1 MLSRLT
7 HATPASVNLELA
19 QSYLKEG
26 RYHKEAEH
34 LETAFVLYEH
44 AKVSLVKVAD
54 ERHVTPLSQV
64 KDALRKA
71 QAPQTPEDQALRD
84 DLAAIY
90 LERGEVL
97 EAMGKPDKAK
107 ASYEKAQTWGH
118 VEAQSKLSPSPRPS
132 STFGSIR
139 GVFLSP
145 AASFAMP
152 SLSPT
157 LQSQE
162 NPGLDTPQI
171 ARQLFA
177 KNVPQP
183 VAEHELPEVDD
194 CFTSTAQLAY
204 CLSLLSETARSSET
218 LEKKQRLWSQATAS
232 NTEERERLHTLA
244 TDLIRAF
251 INDELKDEATVA
263 EILCVAPALKSD
275 NFQKLLAVFVD
286 GVNQPLLLD
295 FHLVEG
301 LARMIQSAAR
311 GSLKPDDLVKILDLL
326 NTRLQETHG
335 QSGDNIY
342 QLTRTV
348 ANVLDAMADSQV
360 AGLDREKLHAPLA
373 GYLGG
378 LQGSGDP
385 YLVYKAA
392 YAAQALLY
400 VPDNETPWDAAW
412 RRTTKVIGGVAGIV
426 SAVKA
431 FDLKGFVDGLQ
442 SIQQG
447 IEGVVG
453 VAQTLKDG
461 VVGAMSMYESGLD
474 LIDSLQEGFTFQRKS
489 VWYSALR
496 GSDTLLQ
503 NGQFTAFE
511 ELVRTAPCR
520 RHLAFQWGLCE
531 RLGQIAANP
540 LWDADTRQSAL
551 NFLSDLYTNETEW
564 GQQADVKQ
572 WIIKILLHLS
582 DKSVRS
588 VSAAAAKTMLV
599 KLEKTGDAAT
609 QALYN
614 KCQEEAHSQYPLNV
628 VLPLSASTS
637 LLERV
642 QNKPDVEVDL
652 RRLRRQRLQE
662 RLQEGGDVVYISPQ
676 AKPSLKASDK
686 TLFDLKAKVKE
697 FLEGTQ
703 KVMLLLGDSGSGKS
717 AFNRMLEKDLWRA
730 YTPKQNQSIPL
741 FINLPAIDKPDQDL
755 IPKHLRKAGF
765 TEPQIRELKDRHQ
778 FVLICDGYDESQQTH
793 NLYTSNQL
801 NESGEWQAQMVI
813 SCRSEYIGL
822 DYRDRFQPMDR
833 NHQAKSS
840 ALFQEA
846 VMAPFSKEKIN
857 EYIKQYVAVRRP
869 LWQAKDYKEAL
880 EQIPHLQDLVKNPF
894 LLTLALEVLP
904 RMVDV
909 GSQKFSSVRVT
920 RVALYDQ
927 FVEHWLERGKKRVGD
942 KKLTELEK
950 KAFESLSDEGFTQNG
965 IVFLKNLSAEIY
977 LEQAGNP
984 VVEYSHFKDQ
994 GTWKEK
1000 FFGREDDKHLLREAS
1015 PLTRSGNQFRFIHR
1029 SLLEYGVSRAIFEP
1043 QDGERARK
1051 AALTQT
1057 SNRRGSVSSDW
1068 SFDSQAAVEAAAVEI
1083 DKPLLDSPLW
1093 KKSFVNEPS
1102 ILQFLA
1108 ERVQQEPLFDQQLH
1122 AVIERSKHDKEARK
1136 AAANAITILVR
1147 AGVQFNGA
1155 DLQGVQIPGADLN
1168 QGVFDSAQLQGA
1180 DLRKVKLRNSWL
1192 RQANLTGAK
1201 MAGAQFGELP
1211 FLEEKS
1217 LVRVCT
1223 YSPDGKTCAVGLGD
1237 GTISVYDTL
1246 TWKKLHTLSEHTN
1259 EIYGVVYSPDGQ
1271 QIASCSFD
1279 KTVRLWHAQTGKLSH
1294 TLRKHSE
1301 PVGSVM
1307 YSPNGRQ
1314 IASTGIKSKVVHL
1327 WDAHTG
1333 QHHQTLSGHTH
1344 YVLSIGYSPDGQ
1356 QIASGGYDSTV
1367 RLWDAQSGQLNH
1379 TLSEHTGTVYS
1390 VVYSP
1395 DGRQIAAGGSDQTVR
1410 LWDAQTGEHRHTLDG
1425 HTREVYSVV
1434 YAPNGQQIAS
1444 GSRDTTV
1451 RLWDAQTGLPIY
1463 TLNGHTSAV
1472 KSVVYA
1478 SNSQQ
1483 IASRDDFDKVLLW
1496 DAQTGQLS
1504 QTLSGHTNEICSVA
1518 YAPNGQ
1524 QIASG
1529 SRDHTVRLWDGY
1541 LGQLSHNL
1549 NGHTSGVSSVAYALN
1564 GQQIASGSWDQ
1575 TVRLWDVRTG
1585 QLTHTLSGHTSA
1597 VKSVVASPDGQQ
1609 IASTDEANTV
1619 LLWDAQTGERSHI
1632 LSGHTGPV
1640 NSVVY
1645 APNGEHIASASS
1657 DRTVRLW
1664 DTQTG
1669 ALRQTLSGHHNMIW
1683 SVAYSPDG
1691 QQIVSGD
1698 WSAGMRLWHAQTGHS
1713 HTLSGHTGKVYSL
1726 VYAPNGKQIASGDED
1741 NKVHLWDAQT
1751 GQLSH
1756 TLNGHA
1762 LNRNMGV
1769 HGSMVYSLN
1778 GQQLATYADDKKVL
1792 LWDTQTGQRSHTLSG
1807 HTGDV
1812 LSVKYSPN
1820 GEQLASGSRDSTVR
1834 LWDVSS
1840 GQCRMVIRA
1849 FGGAVYSVAWK
1860 EASDAEIGNGNYL
1873 VTGCADK
1880 SVRLWQIIEEG
1891 GQCDV
1896 RLSWSS
1902 THDLLTV
1909 TDTSIEEVHGLNHA
1923 NQRLL
1928 KQRGAVGKPIAPL
1941 SFKGAGKRLI
1951 SMGSVASKL
1960 TAVNRTT
1967 VDTLPVAQPV
1977 PPAGQSVKASAI
1989 SA

>member
-7 HATPASVNLELA
+7 HAPSASVNLELA

-26 RYHKEAEH
+26 RYHKEEKH

-44 AKVSLVKVAD
+44 AKVSLVKAAD
-54 ERHVTPLSQV
+54 ELNVTPLSQV
-64 KDALRKA
+64 KEALKKA

-84 DLAAIY
+84 NLAATY
-90 LERGEVL
+90 LERGDVL
-97 EAMGKPDKAK
+97 KAMGKPDKAK
-107 ASYEKAQTWGH
+107 ASYEKAQAWGH
-118 VEAQSKLSPSPRPS
+118 VDAASKLAPASRPS
-132 STFGSIR
+132 STYDSFR
-139 GVFLSP
+139 GLLLSP

-162 NPGLDTPQI
+162 NAGSETPQI
-171 ARQLFA
+171 ALQLFA
-177 KNVPQP
+177 KNVSRPI
-183 VAEHELPEVDD
+183 ADYELPEVDD
-194 CFTSTAQLAY
+194 RLTSAAQLAY
-204 CLSLLSETARSSET
+204 CLSLLSETALSSET
-218 LEKKQRLWSQATAS
+218 LEKKERLWLQATAN
-232 NTEERERLHTLA
+232 NTEEQERLHTLA

-251 INDELKDEATVA
+251 INDELKDEETVA
-263 EILCVAPALKSD
+263 EILGVAPALKPDS
-275 NFQKLLAVFVD
+275 FQKLLAAFVD
-286 GVNQPLLLD
+286 GINQSLLLD
-295 FHLVEG
+295 SHLVEG
-301 LARMIQSAAR
+301 LARLIQSAPR
-311 GSLKPDDLVKILDLL
+311 DSLKADDLVIILTLL
-326 NTRLQETHG
+326 NTRLQEAHG
-335 QSGDNIY
+335 QSPADFY

-360 AGLDREKLHAPLA
+360 TGLDRVKLHEPLA
-373 GYLGG
+373 GSMGS
-378 LQGSGDP
+378 LQGSDNP

-392 YAAQALLY
+392 YASQALLY
-400 VPDNETPWDAAW
+400 VPDNEGPWDAAW
-412 RRTTKVIGGVAGIV
+412 RRTSTVLGGVAGV
-426 SAVKA
+426 ASAVKA
-431 FDLKGFVDGLQ
+431 FDLKGFVEGLQ
-442 SIQQG
+442 NIQ
-447 IEGVVG
+447 EGVKG
-453 VAQTLKDG
+453 VLDAVEIIKDG
-461 VVGAMSMYESGLD
+461 YGKAVALYESGLS
-474 LIDSLQEGFTFQRKS
+474 LRDSLKDAFSFTHKAD
-489 VWYSALR
+489 WYRELR
-496 GSDTLLQ
+496 GSDVLLQ
-503 NGQFTAFE
+503 NGLFTEFE
-511 ELVRTAPCR
+511 GLVRTVLCR
-520 RHLAFQWGLCE
+520 RHPAFQWGVCE

-551 NFLSDLYTNETEW
+551 NFLSELYTNDTDWEP
-564 GQQADVKQ
+564 QADVKQ

-582 DKSVRS
+582 DKSVKS
-588 VSAAAAKTMLV
+588 VSAAAAKTMLI

-609 QALYN
+609 QELYN

-628 VLPLSASTS
+628 VLPLSASSS
-637 LLERV
+637 LLDRV

-652 RRLRRQRLQE
+652 RKLRRQRLKE
-662 RLQEGGDVVYISPQ
+662 RGDDVYISPQ

-686 TLFDLKAKVKE
+686 TLFDLKARVNE
-697 FLEGTQ
+697 FLDGEQ

-717 AFNRMLEKDLWRA
+717 SFNRRLEKDLWQA
-730 YTPKQNQSIPL
+730 YTPKQNQRIPL

-755 IPKHLRKAGF
+755 IPKHLRRAGF
-765 TEPQIRELKDRHQ
+765 TEPQIRELKERHQ

-801 NESGEWQAQMVI
+801 NEPEGWQVQMII

-822 DYRDRFQPMDR
+822 DYRDRFQPTDR
-833 NHQAKSS
+833 NHHAKS

-846 VMAPFSKEKIN
+846 VIAPFSKEKIN
-857 EYIKQYVAVRRP
+857 EYIKQYVAVTRP
-869 LWQAKDYKEAL
+869 LWQAKDYKQAL
-880 EQIPHLQDLVKNPF
+880 EQIPHLLDLVKNPF
-894 LLTLALEVLP
+894 LLNLSLEVLP
-904 RMVDV
+904 RMVDL
-909 GSQKFSSVRVT
+909 GSQKFSTVRVT

-927 FVEHWLERGKKRVGD
+927 FVEHWLERGKKRLGD
-942 KKLTELEK
+942 KTLTELEK
-950 KAFESLSDEGFTQNG
+950 KAFESLTDEGFTQNG
-965 IVFLKNLSAEIY
+965 IVFLKSLSAEIY

-984 VVEYSHFKDQ
+984 VVEYSHLRDQ
-994 GTWKEK
+994 GTWKER

-1029 SLLEYGVSRAIFEP
+1029 SLLEYGLARAVFEP

-1051 AALTQT
+1051 VAQAQT
-1057 SNRRGSVSSDW
+1057 SSRRGSASSDW

-1093 KKSFVNEPS
+1093 KKNFVNEPS

-1108 ERVQQEPLFDQQLH
+1108 ERVQQEPLFNDQLH
-1122 AVIERSKHDKEARK
+1122 AVIERSKKDKEARK

-1155 DLQGVQIPGADLN
+1155 DLQGIQIPGADLN

-1201 MAGAQFGELP
+1201 MAGAHFGELP

-1217 LVRVCT
+1217 LVRVCI
-1223 YSPDGKTCAVGLGD
+1223 YSPDGKNCAVGLGD
-1237 GTISVYDTL
+1237 GTVSVYDTS
-1246 TWKKLHTLSEHTN
+1246 TWRKLHTLKEHTN
-1259 EIYGVVYSPDGQ
+1259 EIYGLVYSPNGQ

-1279 KTVRLWHAQTGKLSH
+1279 KTVRLWNAKTGQLSH
-1294 TLRKHSE
+1294 TLRKHTE
-1301 PVGSVM
+1301 PVASVM
-1307 YSPNGRQ
+1307 YSPNGKQ

-1344 YVLSIGYSPDGQ
+1344 YVLSIGYSPDSQ
-1356 QIASGGYDSTV
+1356 QIASGGYDSKV
-1367 RLWDAQSGQLNH
+1367 RLWDAQTGQLSH

-1395 DGRQIAAGGSDQTVR
+1395 DGKQIAAGGSDKTVR

-1444 GSRDTTV
+1444 GSRDNTV

-1518 YAPNGQ
+1518 YSPNGQ

-1529 SRDHTVRLWDGY
+1529 SRDNTVRLWDGY

-1549 NGHTSGVSSVAYALN
+1549 NGHNGGVLSVAYALN

-1575 TVRLWDVRTG
+1575 TVRLWDVQTG

-1619 LLWDAQTGERSHI
+1619 LLWDAQTGERSHV

-1645 APNGEHIASASS
+1645 SPNGEHIASASS

-1669 ALRQTLSGHHNMIW
+1669 EHCQTLSGHHNMIW

-1713 HTLSGHTGKVYSL
+1713 RTLSGHTGKVYSL

-1792 LWDTQTGQRSHTLSG
+1792 LWDTQTGQLSHTLSG

-1820 GEQLASGSRDSTVR
+1820 GQQLASGSRDSTVR

-1860 EASDAEIGNGNYL
+1860 EASDEEVGNGNYL

-1896 RLSWSS
+1896 RLNWSS
-1902 THDLLTV
+1902 THDVLTV
-1909 TDTSIEEVHGLNHA
+1909 TDTSIQDVHGLSHA

-1928 KQRGAVGKPIAPL
+1928 KQRGAVGKPIPPL

-1960 TAVNRTT
+1960 TLAANPTT
-1967 VDTLPVAQPV
+1967 AGTLLAAQPV

>member
-7 HATPASVNLELA
+7 HAASAPVNLELA

-26 RYHKEAEH
+26 RYHKEVGH
-34 LETAFVLYEH
+34 PETAFILYEH
-44 AKVSLVKVAD
+44 AKASLVKVAD
-54 ERHVTPLSQV
+54 ERHVKPLSQV

-97 EAMGKPDKAK
+97 EAMGKLDKAK

-118 VEAQSKLSPSPRPS
+118 VDAPSKLAPATRPS
-132 STFGSIR
+132 STFGSIK
-139 GVFLSP
+139 GAFLSP
-145 AASFAMP
+145 AASFAIP
-152 SLSPT
+152 SLSPS
-157 LQSQE
+157 LLSQE
-162 NPGLDTPQI
+162 NPGLDAAQI
-171 ARQLFA
+171 ALKLFA
-177 KNVPQP
+177 KDVSQP
-183 VAEHELPEVDD
+183 VANYELPEVDD
-194 CFTSTAQLAY
+194 RFTSTAQLAY
-204 CLSLLSETARSSET
+204 CLNLLEAAPSSET
-218 LEKKQRLWSQATAS
+218 ERLWSQATAS
-232 NTEERERLHTLA
+232 NAEERERLHTLT

-251 INDELKDEATVA
+251 INDELKDEETVA
-263 EILCVAPALKSD
+263 EILCIAPALKPD
-275 NFQKLLAVFVD
+275 NFQKLLAAFVE

-295 FHLVEG
+295 FHLLEG
-301 LARMIQSAAR
+301 LARLIQSAAR
-311 GSLKPDDLVKILDLL
+311 SALKPDDLVKILNLL

-335 QSGDNIY
+335 QSTDNLY

-348 ANVLDAMADSQV
+348 SNVLDAMADSQV
-360 AGLDREKLHAPLA
+360 TGLDRETLHAPLA
-373 GYLGG
+373 GSLGG
-378 LQGSGDP
+378 LQASDDP
-385 YLVYKAA
+385 YLLYKAA
-392 YAAQALLY
+392 YASQALLY
-400 VPDNETPWDAAW
+400 VPDNETPWEAAW
-412 RRTTKVIGGVAGIV
+412 RRTSTVIGGVAGAV

-431 FDLKGFVDGLQ
+431 FDLKGFVEGLQ
-442 SIQQG
+442 NIQQG
-447 IEGVVG
+447 VADVVE
-453 VAQTLKDG
+453 ALKIMKDG
-461 VVGAMSMYESGLD
+461 YDSLVPLVESGLS
-474 LIDSLQEGFTFQRKS
+474 LRESLQAGFSFTRKEA
-489 VWYSALR
+489 WYRELR
-496 GSDTLLQ
+496 GSDILLQ
-503 NGQFTAFE
+503 NGLFTEFE
-511 ELVRTAPCR
+511 ALVRTIPCR
-520 RHLAFQWGLCE
+520 RHPAFQWGVCE

-540 LWDADTRQSAL
+540 LWDPDTRQSAL
-551 NFLSDLYTNETEW
+551 DFLSEIYINDTEW
-564 GQQADVKQ
+564 GQQTEVKQ

-588 VSAAAAKTMLV
+588 VSAAAAKTMLI
-599 KLEKTGDAAT
+599 KLEKTEDAEK
-609 QALYN
+609 QALYTQ
-614 KCQEEAHSQYPLNV
+614 CQEEAHSQYPLNV
-628 VLPLSASTS
+628 VLPLSASSS
-637 LLERV
+637 LLDRV

-652 RRLRRQRLQE
+652 RKLRRQRLQE
-662 RLQEGGDVVYISPQ
+662 RGDTVYISPQ

-686 TLFDLKAKVKE
+686 TLFDLKAKVNE
-697 FLEGTQ
+697 FLDSTQ

-717 AFNRMLEKDLWRA
+717 TFNRMLEKDLWRA
-730 YTPKQNQSIPL
+730 YTPKKKQSIPL
-741 FINLPAIDKPDQDL
+741 FINLPAIDKPEQDL
-755 IPKHLRKAGF
+755 IPKHLRKVGF
-765 TEPQIRELKDRHQ
+765 TESQIRELKERHQ

-793 NLYTSNQL
+793 NLYMSNQL
-801 NESGEWQAQMVI
+801 NELGEWQAQMVI

-822 DYRDRFQPMDR
+822 DYRSRFQPTER
-833 NHQAKSS
+833 NHQAKS

-857 EYIKQYVAVRRP
+857 EYIKQYVAVSRP
-869 LWQAKDYKEAL
+869 LWQAKDYKQAL

-894 LLTLALEVLP
+894 LLTLSLEVLP

-909 GSQKFSSVRVT
+909 GQTFSTVRVT

-927 FVEHWLERGKKRVGD
+927 FVEQWLERGKKRLEV
-942 KKLTELEK
+942 KTLTELEK
-950 KAFESLSDEGFTQNG
+950 KAFESLTDEGFTQNG
-965 IVFLKNLSAEIY
+965 IIFLKNLSAEIY
-977 LEQAGNP
+977 QEQAGNP
-984 VVEYSHFKDQ
+984 VVEYSHFRDQ

-1000 FFGREDDKHLLREAS
+1000 FFGREDDKHLLREAN

-1029 SLLEYGVSRAIFEP
+1029 SLLEYGVARAIFEP

-1051 AALTQT
+1051 VALTQA
-1057 SNRRGSVSSDW
+1057 SSRRGSVSSDW
-1068 SFDSQAAVEAAAVEI
+1068 SFDSQAAVEAAAAAI
-1083 DKPLLDSPLW
+1083 DQPLLDSPLW

-1108 ERVQQEPLFDQQLH
+1108 ERVQQEPLFNEQLH
-1122 AVIERSKHDKEARK
+1122 AVIERSKNDKEARK

-1155 DLQGVQIPGADLN
+1155 DLQGIQIPGADLN

-1201 MAGAQFGELP
+1201 MAGTQFGELP
-1211 FLEEKS
+1211 FLQEES

-1223 YSPDGKTCAVGLGD
+1223 YSPDGKTCAVGLGN
-1237 GTISVYDTL
+1237 GTISVYETL
-1246 TWKKLHTLSEHTN
+1246 TWKKIRTLSEHTH
-1259 EIYGVVYSPDGQ
+1259 EVYSVVYSPDGQ

-1279 KTVRLWHAQTGKLSH
+1279 KTVRLWNAQTGQLSH
-1294 TLRKHSE
+1294 TLRKHTE

-1307 YSPNGRQ
+1307 YSPNGKQ
-1314 IASTGIKSKVVHL
+1314 IASTGIKSQVVHL

-1344 YVLSIGYSPDGQ
+1344 YVLTIGYSPDSQ
-1356 QIASGGYDSTV
+1356 QIASGGYDRTI
-1367 RLWDAQSGQLNH
+1367 RLWDVQTGQLSR

-1395 DGRQIAAGGSDQTVR
+1395 DGQQIAAGGSDKTVR
-1410 LWDAQTGEHRHTLDG
+1410 LWNAQTGEHRHTLSG
-1425 HTREVYSVV
+1425 HAREVYSVV

-1444 GSRDTTV
+1444 GSRDNTV
-1451 RLWDAQTGLPIY
+1451 RLWDAQTGQPTY
-1463 TLNGHTSAV
+1463 TLSGHTSAI
-1472 KSVVYA
+1472 KSLVYA

-1483 IASRDDFDKVLLW
+1483 IASKDDFDKVFLW
-1496 DAQTGQLS
+1496 DTQTGQLS
-1504 QTLSGHTNEICSVA
+1504 QALSGHTNEICSVA

-1529 SRDHTVRLWDGY
+1529 SRDQTVRLWDGQQ
-1541 LGQLSHNL
+1541 GQLSHSL
-1549 NGHTSGVSSVAYALN
+1549 NGHTSGVSSVAYALQ
-1564 GQQIASGSWDQ
+1564 GQQIVSGSWDQ
-1575 TVRLWDVRTG
+1575 TVRLWDVDTG
-1585 QLTHTLSGHTSA
+1585 RLTHTLIGHTSG
-1597 VKSVVASPDGQQ
+1597 VSSVVPSPNGQQ
-1609 IASTDEANTV
+1609 IASTDEDNRV
-1619 LLWDAQTGERSHI
+1619 LLWDAQTGALSHT

-1645 APNGEHIASASS
+1645 APSGKRIASASS

-1664 DTQTG
+1664 DTETG
-1669 ALRQTLSGHHNMIW
+1669 TLRQTLSGHHNMIW

-1698 WSAGMRLWHAQTGHS
+1698 WSAGVRLWSAQTGQLS

-1726 VYAPNGKQIASGDED
+1726 VYSPDSKQIASGDED

-1751 GQLSH
+1751 GHLSH

-1769 HGSMVYSLN
+1769 HGSMVYSLS
-1778 GQQLATYADDKKVL
+1778 GQQLATYADDKQVL
-1792 LWDTQTGQRSHTLSG
+1792 LWNTQTGQLSHTLSG

-1812 LSVKYSPN
+1812 LSVKYSSN
-1820 GEQLASGSRDSTVR
+1820 GQQLASGSRDSTVR

-1860 EASDAEIGNGNYL
+1860 EASDEEVGNSNYL

-1891 GQCDV
+1891 DQCNV

-1902 THDLLTV
+1902 THDVLTV
-1909 TDTSIEEVHGLNHA
+1909 TNTSIQDVHGLSHA
-1923 NQRLL
+1923 NQQLL
-1928 KQRGAVGKPIAPL
+1928 AQRGAVGKPIPSL
-1941 SFKGAGKRLI
+1941 SFKGAAKTLI

-1960 TAVNRTT
+1960 KLAANRTT
-1967 VDTLPVAQPV
+1967 VDTRAAQP
-1977 PPAGQSVKASAI
+1977 ALLN
-1989 SA
+1989 

>member
-7 HATPASVNLELA
+7 HATSAAVNLELA

-34 LETAFVLYEH
+34 LETAFILYEH
-44 AKVSLVKVAD
+44 AKASLVKVAD

-64 KDALRKA
+64 KEALRKA
-71 QAPQTPEDQALRD
+71 QAPQTSEDQALRD

-90 LERGEVL
+90 LERGDVL
-97 EAMGKPDKAK
+97 KALGKLDKAN
-107 ASYEKAQTWGH
+107 ASYEKAKTWGH
-118 VEAQSKLSPSPRPS
+118 VEAQSKLPAATRPS
-132 STFGSIR
+132 SMFGSINAL
-139 GVFLSP
+139 LSP

-152 SLSPT
+152 SLSPS
-157 LQSQE
+157 LLSQE
-162 NPGLDTPQI
+162 NPDLDTTQSALQI
-171 ARQLFA
+171 FA

-183 VAEHELPEVDD
+183 VADYELPEVDD
-194 CFTSTAQLAY
+194 RLTSTAQLAY
-204 CLSLLSETARSSET
+204 CLSLLSETALSSET
-218 LEKKQRLWSQATAS
+218 LEKKERLWSQATTS

-251 INDELKDEATVA
+251 INDELKDEATVT
-263 EILCVAPALKSD
+263 EILCVAPALKPD
-275 NFQKLLAVFVD
+275 NFQKLLAAFVD

-301 LARMIQSAAR
+301 LARLIQSATR
-311 GSLKPDDLVKILDLL
+311 GSLKPDDLVKILNLL

-335 QSGDNIY
+335 QSTDNIY

-348 ANVLDAMADSQV
+348 SNVLDAMADSQV
-360 AGLDREKLHAPLA
+360 TGLDRAKLHAPLTA
-373 GYLGG
+373 SMDG
-378 LQGSGDP
+378 LQGSNDP

-392 YAAQALLY
+392 YASQALLY

-412 RRTTKVIGGVAGIV
+412 RRTTKVVGGVAGIV

-447 IEGVVG
+447 VADVVG

-461 VVGAMSMYESGLD
+461 VEGAMSLYESGQG
-474 LIDSLQEGFTFQRKS
+474 LIDSFREGFAFKRKS
-489 VWYSALR
+489 AWYSALR

-511 ELVRTAPCR
+511 ELVRTVPCR
-520 RHLAFQWGLCE
+520 SHLAFQWGLCE

-551 NFLSDLYTNETEW
+551 NFLSELYTNDTEW
-564 GQQADVKQ
+564 GQLADVKQ

-582 DKSVRS
+582 DKSVKS
-588 VSAAAAKTMLV
+588 VSATAAKTMLI
-599 KLEKTGDAAT
+599 KLEKTGDAEK
-609 QALYN
+609 QELYK
-614 KCQEEAHSQYPLNV
+614 KCQEEVHSQYPLNV
-628 VLPLSASTS
+628 VLPLSASSS
-637 LLERV
+637 LLDRV

-652 RRLRRQRLQE
+652 RKLRRQRLQE
-662 RLQEGGDVVYISPQ
+662 RGDTAVYISPQ

-686 TLFDLKAKVKE
+686 TLFDLKTKVNE
-697 FLEGTQ
+697 FLNGTQ

-717 AFNRMLEKDLWRA
+717 TFNRMLEKDLWQA
-730 YTPKQNQSIPL
+730 YTPKQNQRIPL
-741 FINLPAIDKPDQDL
+741 FINLPAIDKPEQDL

-793 NLYTSNQL
+793 NLYMSNQL
-801 NESGEWQAQMVI
+801 NQQGEWQAQMVI

-822 DYRDRFQPMDR
+822 DYRDRFQPTDR
-833 NHQAKSS
+833 NHQAKSE
-840 ALFQEA
+840 LFQEA
-846 VMAPFSKEKIN
+846 VMAPFSKEKID
-857 EYIKQYVAVRRP
+857 EYIKQYVAVSRP
-869 LWQAKDYKEAL
+869 LWQAKNYKQAL

-894 LLTLALEVLP
+894 LLTLSLEVLP

-909 GSQKFSSVRVT
+909 GQTFSTVRVT

-927 FVEHWLERGKKRVGD
+927 FVEQWLERGKKRLGD

-950 KAFESLSDEGFTQNG
+950 KAFESLTDEGFTQNG

-977 LEQAGNP
+977 QEQAGNP
-984 VVEYSHFKDQ
+984 VVEYSHFRDQ

-1029 SLLEYGVSRAIFEP
+1029 SLLEYGVARAIFEP

-1051 AALTQT
+1051 VALTQT

-1068 SFDSQAAVEAAAVEI
+1068 SFDSQAAVEAAAVDI

-1093 KKSFVNEPS
+1093 KKNFVNEPS

-1108 ERVQQEPLFDQQLH
+1108 ERVQQEPLFNEQLH
-1122 AVIERSKHDKEARK
+1122 AVIERSKDDKEARK

-1155 DLQGVQIPGADLN
+1155 DLQGIQIPGADLN

-1192 RQANLTGAK
+1192 RQADLTGAK

-1217 LVRVCT
+1217 LVRVCI
-1223 YSPDGKTCAVGLGD
+1223 YSPNGKTCAVGLGD

-1246 TWKKLHTLSEHTN
+1246 TWKKIHTLSAHTH
-1259 EIYGVVYSPDGQ
+1259 EIYSVVYAPDGQ

-1279 KTVRLWHAQTGKLSH
+1279 KTVRLWNAQTGQLSH
-1294 TLRKHSE
+1294 TLRKHTE

-1333 QHHQTLSGHTH
+1333 QHQQTLSGHNH
-1344 YVLSIGYSPDGQ
+1344 YVLSIGYSPDSQ

-1367 RLWDAQSGQLNH
+1367 RLWDAQTGQLSH

-1390 VVYSP
+1390 VGYSP
-1395 DGRQIAAGGSDQTVR
+1395 DGKQIAAGGSDKTVR

-1444 GSRDTTV
+1444 GSRDNTV
-1451 RLWDAQTGLPIY
+1451 RLWDAQTGQPIY
-1463 TLNGHTSAV
+1463 TLSGHTSAV

-1529 SRDHTVRLWDGY
+1529 SRDNTVRLWDGY
-1541 LGQLSHNL
+1541 LGQLSHSL
-1549 NGHTSGVSSVAYALN
+1549 NGHTSGVSSVAYALH

-1575 TVRLWDVRTG
+1575 TVRLWDTKTG
-1585 QLTHTLSGHTSA
+1585 QLSHTLSGHTSA
-1597 VKSVVASPDGQQ
+1597 VKSVLSSPNGQQ
-1609 IASTDEANTV
+1609 IASIDEVNKV
-1619 LLWDAQTGERSHI
+1619 LLWDAQTGELSHT
-1632 LSGHTGPV
+1632 LSGHTSPV

-1645 APNGEHIASASS
+1645 SPSGEQIASASS

-1664 DTQTG
+1664 DTKTG
-1669 ALRQTLSGHHNMIW
+1669 EHQQTLSGHHNMIW

-1691 QQIVSGD
+1691 EQIVSGD
-1698 WSAGMRLWHAQTGHS
+1698 WSAGMRLWNAQTGQLS

-1726 VYAPNGKQIASGDED
+1726 VYAPNGQQIASGDED

-1778 GQQLATYADDKKVL
+1778 GQQLASYADDKKVL
-1792 LWDTQTGQRSHTLSG
+1792 LWDTQTGQLSHTLSG

-1812 LSVKYSPN
+1812 LSVMYSPN
-1820 GEQLASGSRDSTVR
+1820 GQQLASGSADKTVR

-1860 EASDAEIGNGNYL
+1860 EASNGNYL

-1891 GQCDV
+1891 DQCDV

-1902 THDLLTV
+1902 THDVLTV
-1909 TDTSIEEVHGLNHA
+1909 TNASIQDVHGLSHA
-1923 NQRLL
+1923 NQQLL
-1928 KQRGAVGKPIAPL
+1928 KQRGAVGKPIPPL

-1951 SMGSVASKL
+1951 SMGSVASRL
-1960 TAVNRTT
+1960 TLAAEQPT
-1967 VDTLPVAQPV
+1967 V
-1977 PPAGQSVKASAI
+1977 PAGQSVKASAI